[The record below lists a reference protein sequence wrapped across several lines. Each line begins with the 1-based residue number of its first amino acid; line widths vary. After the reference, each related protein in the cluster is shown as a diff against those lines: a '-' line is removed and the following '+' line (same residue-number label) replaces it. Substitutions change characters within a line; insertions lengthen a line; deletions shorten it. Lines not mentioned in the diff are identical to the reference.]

1 MPALAQVFEAISTA
15 KVATSAMEARD
26 MLILRDGDGIT
37 MNRRRLLAD
46 AKAKALKLAEDYKPP
61 VPMEISLPGPTA
73 KAAMSLAVEGF
84 HQQGKATKHDVV
96 VSGAL
101 ANVVSG
107 GKTDITEVITEKKL
121 LELERENFMA
131 LIKTSATL
139 DRIEHMLT
147 KGKPLRN

>member
-1 MPALAQVFEAISTA
+1 LAQVFEAISTA

-46 AKAKALKLAEDYKPP
+46 AKAKALKLVENYAPPKP
-61 VPMEISLPGPTA
+61 VEISLPGPAA

-84 HQQGKATKHDVV
+84 AQQGKATKHDVV
-96 VSGAL
+96 VSAAL

-107 GKTDITEVITEKKL
+107 GNTDITEVVTEKRL
-121 LELERENFMA
+121 LELERENFMS
-131 LIKTSATL
+131 LIKTNATL

-147 KGKPLRN
+147 KGRPLRN

>member
-1 MPALAQVFEAISTA
+1 
-15 KVATSAMEARD
+15 
-26 MLILRDGDGIT
+26 

-46 AKAKALKLAEDYKPP
+46 AKAKALELAKKYEVPKP
-61 VPMEISLPGPTA
+61 VEINLPGPTA
-73 KAAMSLAVEGF
+73 KAAMELAVQGF

-96 VSGAL
+96 VSLAL

-107 GKTDITEVITEKKL
+107 GKTDITEPVTEKKL

-131 LIKTSATL
+131 LIKTNATL

-147 KGKPLRN
+147 KEIGRASRRERVCQ